1 MQTTDGGDLA
11 AVRWDERNPYTIKV
25 RIDEETSLDSET
37 DHTTEVVGYMAFS
50 LTGIAPPLAAFSA
63 TETCGYDSL
72 TVTFTDLSE
81 GTIDRWSWDF
91 DKDGFEDSTE
101 QNPTYTYSDPGTYTV
116 RLTVSNSSG
125 SDDKVEVDLIT
136 VNVPG
141 ADLNMEVGE
150 VSNLDHNWL
159 TVNFSRCF
167 VDPVVVAKPL
177 SSNGAD
183 PSVVRMRNVYSRGFE
198 IRVQEW
204 DYLNDIHHVTDTVSY
219 VVMERGSHFL
229 SDGTQ
234 VEAGIFLT
242 NSTSSFET
250 KTFDQSFGV
259 VPVVVAAVASY
270 NETDAV
276 TDRLQNISQVGFDFR
291 MQEQEAN
298 AQSHSYEAIHYIAW
312 EPGSGTVNGLEF
324 EVATTGDT
332 ITHEFSQIVFGE
344 PFREDPKFLADM
356 QTTDG
361 ADPSAVRWDERNPD
375 TIKVRID
382 EETSLD
388 SETYHTTEVV
398 GYMAFSVGD

>member
-1 MQTTDGGDLA
+1 
-11 AVRWDERNPYTIKV
+11 
-25 RIDEETSLDSET
+25 
-37 DHTTEVVGYMAFS
+37 
-50 LTGIAPPLAAFSA
+50 
-63 TETCGYDSL
+63 
-72 TVTFTDLSE
+72 
-81 GTIDRWSWDF
+81 
-91 DKDGFEDSTE
+91 
-101 QNPTYTYSDPGTYTV
+101 
-116 RLTVSNSSG
+116 
-125 SDDKVEVDLIT
+125 
-136 VNVPG
+136 
-141 ADLNMEVGE
+141 
-150 VSNLDHNWL
+150 
-159 TVNFSRCF
+159 
-167 VDPVVVAKPL
+167 
-177 SSNGAD
+177 
-183 PSVVRMRNVYSRGFE
+183 MRNVYSRGFE